1 MKRMLIVAAILIS
14 ALSLGSCKKED
25 DECKALANDV
35 NYAAALYASNPT
47 NAQNCG
53 FYKQALTKYLNSSA
67 CANKLS
73 ATDRQSF
80 QTQLNNL
87 NC

>member
-1 MKRMLIVAAILIS
+1 MKRVLVVAAILITG
-14 ALSLGSCKKED
+14 LSLGSCKKED
-25 DECKALANDV
+25 DQCKQLANDV

-53 FYKQALTKYLNSSA
+53 LYKTAITNYLNSSA

-87 NC
+87 PC

>member
-1 MKRMLIVAAILIS
+1 MKKLLIVIIILIS
-14 ALSLGSCKKED
+14 GISVESCKKGD
-25 DECKALANDV
+25 DECKQLANDV
-35 NYAAALYASNPT
+35 NYAAALYASNQ
-47 NAQNCG
+47 NVANCG
-53 FYKQALTKYLNSSA
+53 LYKTAITNYLNSSA
-67 CANKLS
+67 CVGKLS

>member
-1 MKRMLIVAAILIS
+1 MKQVLIAVVLLVTGFS
-14 ALSLGSCKKED
+14 VGSCKKENE
-25 DECKALANDV
+25 ECKALAQDV
-35 NYAAALYASNPT
+35 NFAASVYANNPNAA
-47 NAQNCG
+47 NCG
-53 FYKQALTKYLNSSA
+53 AYKTAINNYLNSSA
-67 CANKLS
+67 CASSLS

>member
-1 MKRMLIVAAILIS
+1 MLIVVAILITGF
-14 ALSLGSCKKED
+14 SLGSCKKENE
-25 DECKALANDV
+25 ECKALANDV
-35 NYAAALYASNPT
+35 NYAAALYASNQ
-47 NAQNCG
+47 NATNCG
-53 FYKQALTKYLNSSA
+53 IYKTAIQNYLNAPA
-67 CANKLS
+67 CANSLS

>member
-1 MKRMLIVAAILIS
+1 MKKVLIIAIILIS
-14 ALSLGSCKKED
+14 AISIESCKKGD
-25 DECKALANDV
+25 DECKALANEV
-35 NYAAALYASNPT
+35 NYAAALYASNP
-47 NAQNCG
+47 NVGNCG
-53 FYKQALTKYLNSSA
+53 IYKTAINNYLNSSA
-67 CANKLS
+67 CVGKLS